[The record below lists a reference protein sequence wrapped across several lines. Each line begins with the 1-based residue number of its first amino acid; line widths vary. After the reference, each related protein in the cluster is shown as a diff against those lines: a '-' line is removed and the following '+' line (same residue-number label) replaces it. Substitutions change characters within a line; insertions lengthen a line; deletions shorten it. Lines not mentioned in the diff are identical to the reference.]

1 MAMNQF
7 NRELWAV
14 AVFAL
19 GGAFLTYAV
28 YSILDTVGDSFV
40 DQRLFLWFFVVPFSF
55 MAFALIGYGLLLI
68 IKSQKERIKA

>member
-28 YSILDTVGDSFV
+28 YPILDTVGDSFV